1 MFPGTRFL
9 FLAAAVLCLLA
20 LSANATEELAD
31 RPTPLHVKIGE
42 EIAADIVHLIFLFDR
57 VATKSSSVTSGD
69 YLERVSKPSS
79 PFYEDY
85 LEYQSGRISRSEL
98 VRRLPHV
105 AMMGDSLSQN
115 FHFSSPL
122 SAFWRARTERRKNW
136 FLDTDPS
143 SSSIFSVY
151 ERLHVFTPLVATE
164 YSGSGAL
171 VTPSRE
177 PEGLRRRI
185 VRTRNLSGQTRRI
198 LGRQRFP
205 DLIMIW
211 IGHNNI
217 DWVEGLSPRE
227 REHPENHLREMA
239 ARFRKNYTESLQALI
254 DRARIEN
261 HRVAIVVFGL
271 VNLESFSKGNRA
283 ALALHAKNPKL
294 YPYVESGYRSFE
306 SVKPQYHANMIR
318 LGSMMNNEMRLMV
331 RQLNQQLKRSGNVR
345 LDYSDALS
353 KVDFSRLE
361 LINSADGWHP
371 SAQGHK
377 ALAEAGFNALGPSL
391 DFIRT
396 NRHSSCARGPGATT
410 RERQT
415 TATEL

>member
-1 MFPGTRFL
+1 MLSRTRFL
-9 FLAAAVLCLLA
+9 FLAAIVPFLLA
-20 LSANATEELAD
+20 FSANATEELAD
-31 RPTPLHVKIGE
+31 RPTPLHLKIGE

-57 VATKSSSVTSGD
+57 VATKSSSVTSQD
-69 YLERVSKPSS
+69 YLERVSKPPS

-85 LEYQSGRISRSEL
+85 LEYRSRRIGRSEL

-115 FHFSSPL
+115 FYFSAPISV
-122 SAFWRARTERRKNW
+122 FWRARTERRKNW
-136 FLDTDPS
+136 FLDTDPFP
-143 SSSIFSVY
+143 SSIFSVY
-151 ERLHVFTPLVATE
+151 ERLHLLTPLVATE

-171 VTPSRE
+171 VAPSRE

-217 DWVEGLSPRE
+217 DWVEGLSARE

-239 ARFRKNYTESLQALI
+239 TRFRKNYTESLQALI
-254 DRARIEN
+254 DRAKVDN
-261 HRVAIVVFGL
+261 HRVAIVIFGL

-306 SVKPQYHANMIR
+306 SVKPQYHSNMIR

-331 RQLNQQLKRSGNVR
+331 RQLNQQLKGSSNVR
-345 LDYSDALS
+345 LKYSDALN

-361 LINSADGWHP
+361 LLNSADGWHP
-371 SAQGHK
+371 SIQGHK

-391 DFIRT
+391 DFLRIG
-396 NRHSSCARGPGATT
+396 RHPSDARMVGAIT
-410 RERQT
+410 RGE
-415 TATEL
+415 

>member
-1 MFPGTRFL
+1 MFSQTRFQFL
-9 FLAAAVLCLLA
+9 FAVVLVLVA
-20 LSANATEELAD
+20 FSATATEELAD
-31 RPTPLHVKIGE
+31 RPTPLHVKVGE

-57 VATKSSSVTSGD
+57 VATKSSSVTSRD
-69 YLERVSKPSS
+69 FLERVSEPSS

-85 LEYQSGRISRSEL
+85 LEYRSGRISRSEL

-115 FHFSSPL
+115 FYFSAPI

-151 ERLHVFTPLVATE
+151 ERLHILTPLVATE

-171 VTPSRE
+171 VAPSRE

-185 VRTRNLSGQTRRI
+185 IRTRNLSGQTRRI

-217 DWVEGLSPRE
+217 DWVEGLSARE
-227 REHPENHLREMA
+227 REHPENHLRAMA
-239 ARFRKNYTESLQALI
+239 TRFRKNYTESLQALI
-254 DRARIEN
+254 DRAKIEH

-283 ALALHAKNPKL
+283 ALALHVKNPKF

-306 SVKPQYHANMIR
+306 SVKPQYHSNMIR
-318 LGSMMNNEMRLMV
+318 LGSMMNNEMQLMV
-331 RQLNQQLKRSGNVR
+331 HQLNQQLKGSGNVR
-345 LDYSDALS
+345 LEYSNALN

-361 LINSADGWHP
+361 MINSADGWHP
-371 SAQGHK
+371 SVQGQK

-391 DFIRT
+391 KFLQIIR
-396 NRHSSCARGPGATT
+396 HPSSRAWARPAIT
-410 RERQT
+410 RDE
-415 TATEL
+415 